1 MSVIRL
7 SKINLYCNVR
17 MCNTHEKL
25 MDINRNVLKQIK
37 HATGS
42 VLMYSTE
49 SNKILFQLVTI
60 ISINISKEET
70 VRDWLYRSSISF
82 I

>member
-1 MSVIRL
+1 
-7 SKINLYCNVR
+7 
-17 MCNTHEKL
+17 

-70 VRDWLYRSSISF
+70 VRDWLYQSSISF